1 LLTSRMTDESLE
13 ALAERVVTGLSHYGS
28 WRMQKPKREEALAAL
43 STLLQRAQEAERE
56 ADALTERVEVRLDE
70 DNIYRVYDAEVERRQ
85 TAEARERKLRE
96 ALEDFAKHGV
106 RHDLN
111 PTRKVP
117 TPDSFWLTYIERID
131 KAVRERALR
140 SLDSEGGDG

>member
-1 LLTSRMTDESLE
+1 MTDESLE

-85 TAEARERKLRE
+85 TAEARERMLRE
-96 ALEDFAKHGV
+96 ALETIIEIGE
-106 RHDLN
+106 
-111 PTRKVP
+111 TRDVK
-117 TPDSFWLTYIERID
+117 IAR
-131 KAVRERALR
+131 AALR